1 MWGQQLGQVLR
12 TLRLYVPRNPS
23 TAPSIQPSGSTPFLA
38 TCPRVASEVLACGC
52 WAAAAPAGPPRHT
65 AASTTWLSDPD
76 ASPRGSCWTRL
87 GLQPARGAHCPAGP
101 CAQPRQR
108 PSGKE
113 APLPALRSLSA
124 GTWPSEPRFPASL
137 EPWEHPAAGP
147 RAWER
152 VGTGSTSAGGV
163 AAWVTVRTAVSRG
176 PLPPRQA
183 IQPLVWEHSHLN
195 LLKLCF

>member
-1 MWGQQLGQVLR
+1 MSPGTPAQ
-12 TLRLYVPRNPS
+12 PPPS
-23 TAPSIQPSGSTPFLA
+23 SPL
-38 TCPRVASEVLACGC
+38 
-52 WAAAAPAGPPRHT
+52 AAPLSWPHVLGSQVRCLPVAAGLRQPPQGLPGTQPPRPRG
-65 AASTTWLSDPD
+65 SVGPD

>member
-1 MWGQQLGQVLR
+1 MSPGTPAQPPPSSPLAAPLSWPHVLR
-12 TLRLYVPRNPS
+12 SQVRCLPVAAGLRQPPRLCW
-23 TAPSIQPSGSTPFLA
+23 TWTPHH
-38 TCPRVASEVLACGC
+38 VAHVGPGWDCSQHGERIALQ
-52 WAAAAPAGPPRHT
+52 APA
-65 AASTTWLSDPD
+65 LSPGKGRQEKR
-76 ASPRGSCWTRL
+76 PLFR
-87 GLQPARGAHCPAGP
+87 P
-101 CAQPRQR
+101 CA
-108 PSGKE
+108 
-113 APLPALRSLSA
+113 ASA

-137 EPWEHPAAGP
+137 KPWEHPAAGP

-195 LLKLCF
+195 LLKLRF